1 MNNPKIIARLSFI
14 AGLLVLAM
22 FLVTIVTGVSQEKFE
37 VTQTVE
43 SYARN
48 LIEAQNP
55 LRLIFTIDLI
65 FITVFTT
72 LFVVLPQSL
81 LKTDD
86 KVTNAIATVALGA
99 MLLCG
104 FLDFYEDLHILTML
118 ASALNSIRIEQ
129 SEISAQMLF
138 SMIKFCL
145 SYLSLFLLAFI
156 LPQKTLTEK
165 LLKYSL
171 WFFQLPIGVLVYTSP
186 DAWQLPLNLLRF
198 VFMTSGF
205 FLLAY
210 NFSREKSDNLSQK

>member
-37 VTQTVE
+37 ITQTVE

-48 LIEAQNP
+48 LIEAQNA
-55 LRLIFTIDLI
+55 LRLIFTIDLV

-72 LFVVLPQSL
+72 LFVVLPQY
-81 LKTDD
+81 LKTAD
-86 KVTNAIATVALGA
+86 KVTNAIATVALSA

-118 ASALNSIRIEQ
+118 ASALNGIRIEQ

-210 NFSREKSDNLSQK
+210 NFSREKSDNSSQK

>member
-1 MNNPKIIARLSFI
+1 MNNSKIIARLALI
-14 AGLLVLAM
+14 AGLLVFAM
-22 FLVTIVTGVSQEKFE
+22 FLVTILTGVSQEKFE
-37 VTQTVE
+37 ITQTVE
-43 SYARN
+43 SYTRN
-48 LIEAQNP
+48 LIEAQGS
-55 LRLIFTIDLI
+55 LRLIFTIDLV

-81 LKTDD
+81 KTDN

-104 FLDFYEDLHILTML
+104 FLDYYEDLHILTML
-118 ASALNSIRIEQ
+118 HSVVNNIRIEQ

-138 SMIKFCL
+138 SMIKFCA

-186 DAWQLPLNLLRF
+186 DAWHLPLNLLRF

-210 NFSREKSDNLSQK
+210 NFSREKSPSEDV

>member
-1 MNNPKIIARLSFI
+1 MNNSKIIARLALI
-14 AGLLVLAM
+14 AGLLVFAM
-22 FLVTIVTGVSQEKFE
+22 FLVTILTGVSQEKFE
-37 VTQTVE
+37 IAQTVE
-43 SYARN
+43 SYTRN
-48 LIEAQNP
+48 LIEAQGS

-81 LKTDD
+81 KTDN
-86 KVTNAIATVALGA
+86 KVTNAIASVALGS

-104 FLDFYEDLHILTML
+104 FLDYYEDLHILTML
-118 ASALNSIRIEQ
+118 HSAVNNIRIEQ
-129 SEISAQMLF
+129 TEISAQMFF
-138 SMIKFCL
+138 SMIKFCM

-156 LPQKTLTEK
+156 LPPKSFTEK

-186 DAWQLPLNLLRF
+186 DAWHLPLNLLRF

-210 NFSREKSDNLSQK
+210 NFSREKS

>member
-1 MNNPKIIARLSFI
+1 MNNSKIIARLALI
-14 AGLLVLAM
+14 AGLLVFAM
-22 FLVTIVTGVSQEKFE
+22 FLVTLVTGVSQEKFE
-37 VTQTVE
+37 ITQTVE
-43 SYARN
+43 SYTRN
-48 LIEAQNP
+48 LIEAQGS

-81 LKTDD
+81 KTDN
-86 KVTNAIATVALGA
+86 KVTNAIASVALGS

-104 FLDFYEDLHILTML
+104 FLDYYEDLHILTML
-118 ASALNSIRIEQ
+118 HSAVNNIRIEQ
-129 SEISAQMLF
+129 TEISAQMFF
-138 SMIKFCL
+138 SMIKFCM

-186 DAWQLPLNLLRF
+186 DEWHLPLNLLRF

-210 NFSREKSDNLSQK
+210 NFSRESFPENA